1 MPFPVRTGLV
11 LPSEL
16 LEDEPAV
23 PEVKAQSPDDGEA
36 VVDTRPGMPLKNDPC
51 GRDAPRESE
60 RNGSWSVEP
69 LTKYLKSIVKKIDS
83 NLRDK
88 RLPTAEKLDAFVS
101 GLVATTQR
109 QLKHAP
115 RKVRPV
121 LQAMFSR
128 RFQNFWNFVPNEK
141 VRSTAPEELKLA
153 LTGLIE
159 ALVQF
164 SVNSDATLAHP
175 QPMRYER
182 AKSQRQIGT
191 VVSVVD
197 CG

>member
-11 LPSEL
+11 LQCEL
-16 LEDEPAV
+16 IEDEPAEA
-23 PEVKAQSPDDGEA
+23 EVKAPGQDDGEA
-36 VVDTRPGMPLKNDPC
+36 AVETRPGMPLKNDPC
-51 GRDAPRESE
+51 GRDDPRRSE
-60 RNGSWSVEP
+60 HSGHWSVEP
-69 LTKYLKSIVKKIDS
+69 LTKYLKSIVRKIES

-88 RLPTAEKLDAFVS
+88 RLPTAEKLDTFVS

-109 QLKHAP
+109 QLRHAP

-121 LQAMFSR
+121 LQAMFSK
-128 RFQNFWNFVPNEK
+128 RFQSFWNFVPNEK

-164 SVNSDATLAHP
+164 SVTSDAALAQP

-182 AKSQRQIGT
+182 AKSQRQIGSS
-191 VVSVVD
+191 VSVID